1 MTIEEETQFR
11 QKITETILP
20 FAMNMT
26 EEQIRNIILVVEK
39 ENPDLPT
46 GFGAMLFQQVMVY
59 KYNKI
64 TMQR

>member
-64 TMQR
+64 IMQR